1 MLWSNSCMRLVV
13 LSGCFKGLNA
23 LNSFVAALYSSS
35 VYQREYMR

>member
-23 LNSFVAALYSSS
+23 LNDIVVLRFLLLVGVPA
-35 VYQREYMR
+35 